1 MRTRTHTHTLSF
13 SLSLCKFVYM
23 LNTTNMEGV
32 TTFKVNL
39 KTCELIFWHQT
50 LFLLLTDTA
59 FDSHLYD
66 SSIEFYANLDTD
78 YHSFPSS

>member
-1 MRTRTHTHTLSF
+1 
-13 SLSLCKFVYM
+13 M

-39 KTCELIFWHQT
+39 KTCELIFRRKT

-59 FDSHLYD
+59 SDMHSYD
-66 SSIEFYANLDTD
+66 SSTKFYGQLFYANLETD